1 MTHDE
6 ALLKLLAIEPE
17 TKPRLLM
24 VTGWPT
30 EETEQALR
38 RLMES
43 GRVSYRNGARGAI
56 GERRYFVKDAE

>member
-1 MTHDE
+1 MTREE
-6 ALLKLLAIEPE
+6 AMLKLLAIEPE

-30 EETEQALR
+30 EETEQTLR
-38 RLMES
+38 RLMEQ
-43 GRVSYRNGARGAI
+43 GRISYRNGCRGAN